1 MTINKEMNVNEYLKR
16 IKVQSITG
24 NAIEDIKW
32 LQRQNLYYVPFENLD
47 VINKV
52 PVKLDLSPIYHKI
65 VRNHRG
71 GFCYEVNGL
80 FHWLLK
86 QLGYKVRMISS
97 TIAKEKDQWYRSHTH
112 LTNIVTLKGVD
123 YLIEVAAGDTVRS
136 PVPLTGEIVED
147 ISGKYRIY
155 PIGEFLHLQ
164 KYLDNEWASV
174 YRFTTTPRTFSF
186 FEEVCRWNQT
196 SPESP
201 FTQKKIVT
209 RATETGRLTLTNHE
223 IITTINGEKKK
234 KEYQQDEL
242 PILLNNLFDID
253 MYQKQSK

>member
-16 IKVQSITG
+16 IKVQSLTG
-24 NAIEDIKW
+24 EAIEDLKL
-32 LQRQNLYYVPFENLD
+32 LQIQNLYHVPFENLD
-47 VINKV
+47 VINKA
-52 PVKLDLSPIYHKI
+52 PVQLDLSQIYQKI
-65 VRNHRG
+65 VRNYRG

-86 QLGYKVRMISS
+86 QLGYEVTMISS
-97 TIAKEKDQWYRSHTH
+97 TVAKEKDQWYRNHTH

-123 YLIEVAAGDTVRS
+123 YLTEVAAGDTVRS

-147 ISGKYRIY
+147 ISGKYRVY
-155 PIGEFLHLQ
+155 PVGEFLHLQ
-164 KYLDNEWASV
+164 KYLNEEWTPV
-174 YRFTTTPRTFSF
+174 YRFTTSPRIFSF
-186 FEEVCRWNQT
+186 FEEVCKWNQT

-209 RATETGRLTLTNHE
+209 RATETGRITLTNHE
-223 IITTINGEKKK
+223 IITTRNGEKTK
-234 KEYQQDEL
+234 KEYQQNEL
-242 PILLNNLFDID
+242 PTLLNNLFDIN